1 MPGCPEITPE
11 ETAELKRLYAALPEA
26 IAQAAEALRTEQL
39 AGPALVTF
47 LEGDAQV
54 DTIIQRIRQL
64 TEQPAG

>member
-1 MPGCPEITPE
+1 
-11 ETAELKRLYAALPEA
+11 LPEA